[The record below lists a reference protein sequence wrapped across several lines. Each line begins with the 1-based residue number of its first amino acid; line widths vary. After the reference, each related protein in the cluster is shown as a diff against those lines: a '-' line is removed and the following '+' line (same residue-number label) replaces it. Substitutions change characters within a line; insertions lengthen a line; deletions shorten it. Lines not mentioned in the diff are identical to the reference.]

1 MARTTQDLER
11 VLPLFV
17 AQEAGAPAAGTIPPL
32 GHSKDVS
39 LDQLRIAY
47 FTRWGHDHGT
57 PTPAIQEA
65 VEEAATALARRGA
78 SVKQDRPS
86 FFDQIDDVLD
96 SWLLERSPADVYR
109 KEMEKLGLGD
119 DPQVEAHVIFFERRM
134 REISPK
140 MVPVHAAKFP
150 DLQKQVRSFMEDYDL
165 LITPVAAVSAVKHRT
180 LMKNKASSDG
190 LSYCAIAN
198 MTDSLPAGTVRVTT
212 SPDGLPIGVNLVGR
226 AFREDIVLRVLA
238 EMESASGGWQPPDL

>member
-1 MARTTQDLER
+1 LWRRKQVPLRLEPSR
-11 VLPLFV
+11 PR
-17 AQEAGAPAAGTIPPL
+17 

-39 LDQLRIAY
+39 LNQLRIAY

-109 KEMEKLGLGD
+109 KEMEKL
-119 DPQVEAHVIFFERRM
+119 
-134 REISPK
+134 
-140 MVPVHAAKFP
+140 
-150 DLQKQVRSFMEDYDL
+150 
-165 LITPVAAVSAVKHRT
+165 
-180 LMKNKASSDG
+180 
-190 LSYCAIAN
+190 
-198 MTDSLPAGTVRVTT
+198 TDVLPAGTVRVAA
-212 SPDGLPIGVNLVGR
+212 SPDGLPIGLNLVGR
-226 AFREDIVLRVLA
+226 AVREDIVLRVLA
-238 EMESASGGWQPPDL
+238 ELESASGGWQPPDL